1 MIFRTECCECETW
14 KRSEWSSGGCYFF
27 KPLRC
32 RWLFYSSADCKSIG
46 LRPSMVRIHHP
57 PPVFFPGR
65 KEDFRNLGEEDI
77 PQGNDDAGNG
87 RNSSPNAAVIFSTSY
102 GLSPRIRV
110 GVAKVDHFPISAC
123 FWARIVSE
131 FFTIQQVEVT
141 ML

>member
-1 MIFRTECCECETW
+1 LGFALRWFESITHHQFSFR
-14 KRSEWSSGGCYFF
+14 GG
-27 KPLRC
+27 KKTSVAL
-32 RWLFYSSADCKSIG
+32 AK
-46 LRPSMVRIHHP
+46 
-57 PPVFFPGR
+57 
-65 KEDFRNLGEEDI
+65 EDI